1 MSKIFIDAC
10 FGKETPYTP
19 VWMMRQAGRYL
30 PEYMEVRR
38 KAGDFLTMTKNPE
51 MVAEVTLQP
60 IEILDVD
67 AAILFSDILNLPM
80 EMGLPLRFE
89 KGVGPVF
96 EKTISSEEDIE
107 ALDPKADEKISYVY
121 EGVKKIKE
129 RLPENK
135 ALIGFAGSPWTIATY
150 MVEGRGS
157 KQYAKIKKMVY
168 ANPMMLHR
176 LLAFNTKET
185 IEYLSK
191 QIDAGADA
199 VMIFDSWGGALEK
212 EKFFE
217 FSWNY
222 MKEIA
227 RKLKEKYPHVPVIG
241 FSKGVGLYMSEMDG
255 EFDVIGIDWNTP
267 MDYALGIFKDN
278 YTLQGNMDPT
288 RLYSKSATKEAV
300 EKIAN
305 IMNGHRHIFNLGHG
319 ILPDVPVE
327 NAKFF
332 VDYAKEYSKKLR
344 EQK

>member
-1 MSKIFIDAC
+1 MIFVDAC
-10 FGKETPYTP
+10 FGKETEYTP

-38 KAGDFLTMTKNPE
+38 KVGNFLDMTRNPE
-51 MVAEVTLQP
+51 VVAEVTIQP
-60 IEILDVD
+60 IDILDVD

-89 KGVGPVF
+89 KGVGPIF
-96 EKTISSEEDIE
+96 DKTIDNEEDIE
-107 ALDPKADEKISYVY
+107 KLDSSADEKLEYVY
-121 EGVKKIKE
+121 KGVKLIRE
-129 RLPENK
+129 RLPEEK

-168 ANPMMLHR
+168 SNPMMLHR

-191 QIDAGADA
+191 QIDAGANA
-199 VMIFDSWGGALEK
+199 VMVFDSWGGALEK

-227 RKLKEKYPHVPVIG
+227 KNIKTKYPHIPVIL
-241 FSKGVGLYMSEMDG
+241 FSKGVGLYMDEMDG
-255 EFDVIGIDWNTP
+255 DFDVVGVDWATPIDH
-267 MDYALGIFKDN
+267 ALRIFKDN
-278 YTLQGNMDPT
+278 YTLQGNMEPT
-288 RLYSKSATKEAV
+288 RLYSKTATKEAV
-300 EKIAN
+300 EKIAG
-305 IMNGHRHIFNLGHG
+305 IMKGHRHIFNLGHG

-327 NAKFF
+327 NAKYF
-332 VDYAKEYSKKLR
+332 VNLCKELTR
-344 EQK
+344 RG

>member
-10 FGKETPYTP
+10 FGRETPYTP

-30 PEYMEVRR
+30 PEYMEVRK
-38 KAGDFLTMTKNPE
+38 KAGDFLTMTKNPK

-96 EKTISSEEDIE
+96 DKTIESEENIKN
-107 ALDPKADEKISYVY
+107 LDPKADEKISYVY
-121 EGVKKIKE
+121 EGVKLIKK
-129 RLPENK
+129 RLPEEK
-135 ALIGFAGSPWTIATY
+135 ALIGFCGSPWTVSTY

-168 ANPMMLHR
+168 ANSKLLHK
-176 LLAFNTKET
+176 LLEFVTNES
-185 IEYLSK
+185 IEYLLK

-222 MKEIA
+222 MREMAKKI
-227 RKLKEKYPHVPVIG
+227 KEKYPEVPVIG
-241 FSKGVGLYMSEMDG
+241 FSKGVGLYMDEMDG
-255 EFDVIGIDWNTP
+255 EFDVIGVDWNTP
-267 MDYALGIFKDN
+267 MDYALSIFKDN

-288 RLYSKSATKEAV
+288 RLYSKDATTEAV
-300 EKIAN
+300 EKIAK

-327 NAKFF
+327 NAKYF
-332 VDYAKEYSKKLR
+332 VDLCKEVSRKLR
-344 EQK
+344 EEV